1 MVWFLCLMAYLLK
14 FTLVSNNSGA
24 RGYLPKTI
32 FVGVSYLLLDFCFF
46 VVLLL
51 PNKWNTSCVERC
63 PDVLL
68 RYLTGSYLMSKLT
81 APARKK
87 KVCLL

>member
-1 MVWFLCLMAYLLK
+1 MLLQEKKSLGSMAFQNSLPFLLLK

-24 RGYLPKTI
+24 RGYLPETI

-46 VVLLL
+46 LVVD
-51 PNKWNTSCVERC
+51 RC

-68 RYLTGSYLMSKLT
+68 RYLTGSYLMSK
-81 APARKK
+81 
-87 KVCLL
+87 